1 MINVYGPPE
10 TVDRYTL
17 YPTTVEVLAVHESET
32 ECATACIPVP
42 ESEMLIGE
50 FVALL
55 VTVTVPDTVAADPGV
70 KVTPRVAVCPA
81 PIICPAATPDALN
94 PAPVALTVPIVTV
107 ELPLFVSV
115 TLCELLLPTAT
126 LGNVRLDA
134 LAPSKNEGTTPV
146 PDSGIV
152 SGEPAA
158 LFTSDTDPETAPP
171 LVGANATLK
180 VVLLPPAIVAGVA
193 SPLMLN
199 PVPDA
204 VACEIVSEAVPLF

>member
-1 MINVYGPPE
+1 M
-10 TVDRYTL
+10 
-17 YPTTVEVLAVHESET
+17 LAVHDSDT
-32 ECATACIPVP
+32 ECATVCVPVP
-42 ESEMLIGE
+42 ESEMRIGE

-55 VTVTVPDTVAADPGV
+55 ATVTVPDTVAADAGANA
-70 KVTPRVAVCPA
+70 TLRVAVCPA
-81 PIICPAATPDALN
+81 PIICPAAAPDVLN
-94 PAPVALTVPIVTV
+94 PVPVALIVPIVTV

-134 LAPSKNEGTTPV
+134 LAPSRNEGTTLV
-146 PDSGIV
+146 PERGIV

-158 LFTSDTDPETAPP
+158 LLTSDTDPETAPP
-171 LVGANATLK
+171 LVGVKATLK

-193 SPLMLN
+193 RPLILK